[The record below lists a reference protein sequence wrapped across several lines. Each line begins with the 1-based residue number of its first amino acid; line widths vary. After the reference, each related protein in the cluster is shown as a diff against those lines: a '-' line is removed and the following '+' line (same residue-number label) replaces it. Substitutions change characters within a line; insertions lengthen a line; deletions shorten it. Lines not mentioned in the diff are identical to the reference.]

1 MHPPLRSDREP
12 TIHLGAAASPGRL
25 TLVHP
30 GGQLALVPGR
40 QLILGSGPLA
50 DLHIADRYASARHA
64 RILADGDRHVIEDEG
79 STNGTWVDGVRVTRA
94 WLDPGARVQLG
105 GWRASVVAQQPRAR
119 PRPGVLGMVGASAA
133 FCALERSLLRLA
145 PLPQPVLV
153 RGETGTGKE
162 LAARALHDHS
172 PRAAGPFVALN
183 CGAIPEGLCESELF
197 GHVKGAFTGAVRAH
211 QGAFTRAGG
220 GTLFLDEIA
229 ELPLPLQAKLLRV
242 LETRRLV
249 PLGGEAE
256 LPAEARIVA
265 ATHQPLE
272 TLVAAQ
278 RFRGDLF
285 HRLGALQ
292 VELPPL
298 RERSDD
304 IPALLEHFAAHLTG
318 ELGRP
323 VFLTPA
329 AVAAAVGHAW
339 PGNIRELHNNL
350 LRAAAAAD
358 GPLTA
363 ADLVPAARAAAPPA
377 IAVPRGTYA
386 EMHRALLHRVVDE
399 AGSIRKAALQ
409 LAVPRSTL
417 AAWLH
422 AAP

>member
-1 MHPPLRSDREP
+1 M
-12 TIHLGAAASPGRL
+12 
-25 TLVHP
+25 
-30 GGQLALVPGR
+30 
-40 QLILGSGPLA
+40 
-50 DLHIADRYASARHA
+50 
-64 RILADGDRHVIEDEG
+64 
-79 STNGTWVDGVRVTRA
+79 
-94 WLDPGARVQLG
+94 
-105 GWRASVVAQQPRAR
+105 
-119 PRPGVLGMVGASAA
+119 
-133 FCALERSLLRLA
+133 
-145 PLPQPVLV
+145 LV